1 MRKKSVNG
9 SLTLEFTLLLPV
21 LIMILLLMA
30 QAGLFFYNRCL
41 LKQNAQL
48 LALQLVQEGTQT
60 MTEEELTEY
69 IGALKQYKYLL
80 LQDVETGYSRS
91 GDQITVSVSGRMLN
105 FCSVVGLGD
114 AYLAMRE
121 EATCQYM
128 DKAGILGTI
137 RSPKRKA
144 DTYLGGE
151 DS

>member
-1 MRKKSVNG
+1 MKKKVKG

-21 LIMILLLMA
+21 LIVVLLLMA

-48 LALQLVQEGTQT
+48 LALQMVQSGAQSLTQ
-60 MTEEELTEY
+60 EELTEY
-69 IGALKQYKYLL
+69 TGRLKQYKYLL
-80 LQDVETGYSRS
+80 PKDVEAECRKSRN
-91 GDQITVSVSGRMLN
+91 QLTVSLSGNMLN
-105 FCSVVGLGD
+105 FCSVAGLGNT
-114 AYLAMRE
+114 YLTVQE

-128 DKAGILGTI
+128 DKAGILGII
-137 RSPKRKA
+137 RNIRRKA